1 MLLTANRDV
10 ARSFCT
16 NYALFHS
23 FVLSVELQRGVSL
36 ADRKHTITD
45 IATAAFVHH
54 ERYRNACL

>member
-23 FVLSVELQRGVSL
+23 FVLSVDLQRGARL
-36 ADRKHTITD
+36 ADRRHVVED

-54 ERYRNACL
+54 ERYRNAIR